1 MKQNNTLSKLVI
13 EELRLLA
20 LIGIC
25 KKKKKSITINCE
37 MMKNHSLNK
46 NFSISN
52 YFKHFTIILS
62 STIKQWEKSA

>member
-25 KKKKKSITINCE
+25 KKKKKASQLIV
-37 MMKNHSLNK
+37 K
-46 NFSISN
+46 
-52 YFKHFTIILS
+52 
-62 STIKQWEKSA
+62 